1 MVVAAAEEIAPYV
14 RSGNIVI
21 LESTSPVGTTKL
33 VEEVLRSAGVDTDR
47 VSIAYCPERVM
58 PGNIMRELVENDRLV
73 GGITRQASERIAS
86 FYRSFVKGEVIETSA
101 PVAEMCKLTENAYR
115 DVNIAFA
122 NELSLI
128 CEDNDI
134 DSLEVIRLANRHPRV
149 DILEPGAG
157 VGGHCIAVDP
167 WFIVS
172 QNPSL
177 SGLIRTAREVNL
189 RKTRWVTQQI
199 RSQVLSRR
207 GVALQSTAIVV
218 LGLAFKPNIDDL
230 RESPALEITL
240 DLMKDGLEVMAVEP
254 NLDDHETI
262 NLISLDDALKLEALF
277 VVLVKHNEF
286 MTERVRERLKA
297 ADCFD
302 VCGALAH

>member
-1 MVVAAAEEIAPYV
+1 
-14 RSGNIVI
+14 
-21 LESTSPVGTTKL
+21 
-33 VEEVLRSAGVDTDR
+33 
-47 VSIAYCPERVM
+47 M

-297 ADCFD
+297 RI
-302 VCGALAH
+302 VLTCGALAH

>member
-230 RESPALEITL
+230 RESPA
-240 DLMKDGLEVMAVEP
+240 
-254 NLDDHETI
+254 
-262 NLISLDDALKLEALF
+262 
-277 VVLVKHNEF
+277 
-286 MTERVRERLKA
+286 
-297 ADCFD
+297 
-302 VCGALAH
+302 